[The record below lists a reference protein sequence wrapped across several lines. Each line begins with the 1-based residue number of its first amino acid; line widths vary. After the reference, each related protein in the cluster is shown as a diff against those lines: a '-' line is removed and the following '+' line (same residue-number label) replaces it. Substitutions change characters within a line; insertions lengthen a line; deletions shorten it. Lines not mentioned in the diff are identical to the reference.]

1 MKRKIITRVITAM
14 MAVIICFSG
23 IPSFSAG
30 QIESTPDEAVLDLN
44 NIELDE
50 YGDVITNEELG
61 YNLSSSGF
69 ITKTELDKLINSPA
83 AMSAQASNVTIKFEN
98 CYDTAGNTIKSVS
111 SSVFTSAGA
120 EQYRFT
126 TSNGDRAYCIEPGV
140 YLAGGLSLSSSST
153 DAWDNLSPDQQKAI
167 NTTLCYGL
175 EGSPEKV
182 MYGTINEDQAYIA
195 TQLIIW
201 EIVKGERSATTPF
214 SLNSGKNGYLPVL
227 CAGGK
232 NPNIKAAY
240 NNIVSRM
247 SKYWTVPSFAHTIKS
262 KAPTITLNAV
272 YNERSGA
279 WTYSSKTLNDAN
291 GVLSDF
297 NLAGTYDVGNATV
310 TVTQSDNSLTLTC
323 SNGVPNGT
331 PKTVSVKSHKSGI
344 PMTQQGV
351 LISYGSPSLQ
361 DIVCGGSIDPP
372 NAYMNIEVNVKVTGT
387 LTRDA
392 RIQKSCWTQTESDDD
407 TVKEGEGSLSTEEN
421 LEGWYFK
428 VKASQQ
434 FIGVYG
440 VDSFIL
446 GPTDATGFTQS
457 LSEYIIENIDDELT
471 YDVPD
476 GIYEFVELGKLKDG
490 ADGSDLEN
498 DYYFPEGWRPDTK
511 YTQSGDIIS
520 GSIYFIGTSKKIDNI
535 GYATNIFDIPFKLSK
550 INADSASA
558 SGFYFTA
565 TNKETNDVYLLR
577 TDNDGNA
584 YLANDAEKNTK
595 IYLPEGT
602 YTIHELGK
610 LKSGADGSNYETDYA
625 VPEVYDTPTD
635 IDVEISADAYKTAQE
650 EGLDAIERTVVNTVS
665 AYIEVSKT
673 DGDTGDKLE
682 GAVFGIYFDKE
693 CTSLLET
700 ITTNSSGKARSESK
714 YAVGTYYVQEI
725 TAPEN
730 YILDTTVHTVV
741 IEPKEYPN
749 YTVTVNAVN
758 ESYPTKI
765 QIYKTDEETSKPLEG
780 VVFGI
785 YKNQSCTVLLEKLT
799 TNADGYA
806 ISSAY
811 KPNRTV
817 YIKEISTIPG
827 YILSDEVK
835 RTPIEE
841 TSNSDNIITVSFTN
855 EINKV
860 PVAIVKTDSE
870 TGDKLEG
877 AVYGLYSDE
886 ACTKLLEELTTDKN
900 GYAESKNTYRPST
913 MYLKEITPPTNYT
926 VNNTVYTVTITVD
939 DVISS
944 EPVQIK
950 VSDEIEKAKVLI
962 YKYDPDIYAN
972 YKPVPG
978 ATYGLYYN
986 EECTKLAE
994 KLVTGKD
1001 GSALSTKEYRIGQ
1014 TLYLKE
1020 LIPAPGYKLNE
1031 SVRTISITPESIEFS
1046 KTQVASGVAV
1056 PDGNFVWQKVFD
1068 LIYKPYIAV
1077 HKTDSA
1083 TGVAVEGA
1091 TYELYDPDNKY
1102 ATRVFLTTDE
1112 NGYAQAPSTYYPGQI
1127 LHLRETQAADGY
1139 SLDETIYE
1147 IYVDYVKEDGF
1158 VIVKEVQDDPF
1169 APRLTIK
1176 KTCRQTELP
1185 VAGAVYRIYNSNRT
1199 DTNGEILS
1207 QYHIGTVVT
1216 DNNGF
1221 AEIPIDFVI
1230 GDIFY
1235 VQEWSSGVP
1244 FGYQWN
1250 RTITK
1255 VVVEPDMDLI
1265 IRVNNPMKAGT
1276 VNITKTDSYGNILPG
1291 VTFEVYTA
1299 DGKQV
1304 GFNKLSANTYYL
1316 TVNGATKTVT
1326 IPDSGTVSLLNM
1338 PLGDYYL
1345 LETSTVEGNMPYGE
1359 RIEFSVKLANSNNTT
1374 AETVEITVVNN
1385 EAVMFNTGG
1394 NGDKVVYFIAG
1405 AVFILAVAFFII
1417 ASKRKS
1423 KVKDKK

>member
-1 MKRKIITRVITAM
+1 MKRKIITRVITAI

-23 IPSFSAG
+23 IPSFSAS
-30 QIESTPDEAVLDLN
+30 QIESTPDEAVLDLS

-83 AMSAQASNVTIKFEN
+83 AMSAQASNVTIKFDT
-98 CYDTAGNTIKSVS
+98 CYDSAGKPIKSVS

-120 EQYRFT
+120 EQYRFS

-232 NPNIKAAY
+232 NSNIKAAY

-262 KAPTITLNAV
+262 KAPTIALDAV
-272 YNERSGA
+272 YNEQKGS

-297 NLAGTYDVGNATV
+297 NFAGTYDVGNATV
-310 TVTQSDNSLTLTC
+310 TVTQGGNSLTLTC
-323 SNGVPNGT
+323 SDGVKGGT
-331 PKTVSVKSHKSGI
+331 AKAVSAKSNKSGI
-344 PMTQQGV
+344 PMTQKGV

-361 DIVCGGSIDPP
+361 DVVCGGSIDPP

-392 RIQKSCWTQTESDDD
+392 RIQKSCWTQSEADDD
-407 TVKEGEGSLSTEEN
+407 TTMEGEGSLSTEEN
-421 LEGWYFK
+421 LEGWYFL
-428 VKASQQ
+428 VKGSSY
-434 FIGVYG
+434 FKTYYG

-490 ADGSDLEN
+490 ADGTDHEN
-498 DYYFPEGWRPDTK
+498 DYYIPEGWRPLTK
-511 YTQSGDIIS
+511 GTQSGDVIS
-520 GSIYFIGTSKKIDNI
+520 GTIYFTIARIDNI
-535 GYATNIFDIPFKLSK
+535 GHATNVFDIPFKLTK

-558 SGFYFTA
+558 SGYYFTA

-577 TDNDGNA
+577 TDNNGNA

-625 VPEVYDTPTD
+625 IPEVYDIPTD

-673 DGDTGDKLE
+673 DADKGYELE

-693 CTSLLET
+693 CTSLLEA
-700 ITTNSSGKARSESK
+700 ITTDANGKARSESK

-758 ESYPTKI
+758 ESYPTRI
-765 QIYKTDEETSKPLEG
+765 QIYKTDEETGKPLEG

-785 YKNQSCTVLLEKLT
+785 YKNQSCTVLLEKVT

-806 ISSAY
+806 VTSAY
-811 KPNRTV
+811 KPNQNV
-817 YIKEISTIPG
+817 YIKELSTVAG
-827 YILSDEVK
+827 YILSDEVL

-841 TSNSDNIITVSFTN
+841 TNNSDNVITVSFTN
-855 EINKV
+855 EMNKV
-860 PVAIVKTDSE
+860 PVAIVKSDTE

-886 ACTKLLEELTTDKN
+886 DCTKLLEELTTDEN
-900 GYAESKNTYRPST
+900 GYAETKTTYRPST

-926 VNNTVYTVTITVD
+926 VNDTVYTVTITVD

-962 YKYDPDIYAN
+962 YKYDPDISAN

-994 KLVTGKD
+994 KLVTGED
-1001 GSALSTKEYRIGQ
+1001 GSALTTKEYSIGQ

-1031 SVRTISITPESIEFS
+1031 NINTISVTPENIELS

-1056 PDGNFVWQKVFD
+1056 PEENFVWQRVYD

-1083 TGVAVEGA
+1083 TGVAVKGA

-1112 NGYAQAPSTYYPGQI
+1112 NGYAQAPSAYYPGQI
-1127 LHLRETQAADGY
+1127 LHLKETQAADGY

-1147 IYVDYVKEDGF
+1147 IYVDYVNEDGF

-1176 KTCRQTELP
+1176 KTCIQTGLP
-1185 VAGAVYRIYNSNRT
+1185 VKGASFRVYSSNET
-1199 DTNGEILS
+1199 DANGVILS
-1207 QYHIGTVVT
+1207 QYVLTTITT
-1216 DNNGF
+1216 DKNGL
-1221 AEIPIDFVI
+1221 AEIPIDFVV
-1230 GDIFY
+1230 GDVFY
-1235 VQEWSSGVP
+1235 LQEWQHGVP
-1244 FGYQWN
+1244 SGYLWN
-1250 RTITK
+1250 KNITK
-1255 VVVEPDMDLI
+1255 VEVTQDMDLI
-1265 IRVNNPMKAGT
+1265 IPVANSIKTGT
-1276 VNITKTDSYGNILPG
+1276 VYLEKTDSYGNALQG

-1299 DGKQV
+1299 DGERV
-1304 GFNKLSANTYYL
+1304 TFESRSASNYYYSKS
-1316 TVNGATKTVT
+1316 GSKDT
-1326 IPDSGTVSLLNM
+1326 ITISSTGRVAITGM

-1345 LETSTVEGNMPYGE
+1345 IETSTIEGYMPYGE
-1359 RIEFSVKLANSNNTT
+1359 KIEFSVKLDNSSDTT
-1374 AETVEITVVNN
+1374 AQTVEITVVNN

-1405 AVFILAVAFFII
+1405 GVFILAVAFFII

-1423 KVKDKK
+1423 AKSKK